1 MAFNNSIALG
11 KRRIC
16 PTPPYTARSTLNDA
30 SIPIAVGVGVGV
42 IVRVGVTGIANAV
55 EAEVERVPIKAP
67 KVTAP
72 PAKPAALEATEAPRT
87 RKPSIRKPVHPPESR
102 TKAAAATKSDGL
114 AKAMAATPAPTGEA

>member
-30 SIPIAVGVGVGV
+30 SIPIAVGVGV

-87 RKPSIRKPVHPPESR
+87 RKPSIRKPVHPRESR
-102 TKAAAATKSDGL
+102 TKAAAATKSGGS
-114 AKAMAATPAPTGEA
+114 AEPMAATPTTMG